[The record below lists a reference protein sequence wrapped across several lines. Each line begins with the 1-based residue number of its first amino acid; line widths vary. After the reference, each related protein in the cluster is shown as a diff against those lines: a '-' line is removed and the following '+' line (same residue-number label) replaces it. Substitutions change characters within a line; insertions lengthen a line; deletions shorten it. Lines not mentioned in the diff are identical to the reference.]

1 MTIEEIQQLI
11 KNGGSRTLE
20 QSSFSIHGEN
30 SGENL
35 LTERQQLIYNSMKEN
50 GENTA
55 KDLARILGL
64 SQRTVEREISFL
76 RHNGYIDKDGTNKGV
91 WIILK

>member
-11 KNGGSRTLE
+11 KNGESRTLE

>member
-11 KNGGSRTLE
+11 KNGESRTLE

-76 RHNGYIDKDGTNKGV
+76 RHNGI
-91 WIILK
+91 

>member
-11 KNGGSRTLE
+11 KNGESRTLE

-35 LTERQQLIYNSMKEN
+35 LTERQQHIYNSMKEN

-76 RHNGYIDKDGTNKGV
+76 RHNGYTDKDGTNKGV

>member
-11 KNGGSRTLE
+11 KNGESRTLE

-35 LTERQQLIYNSMKEN
+35 LTEQQQLIYNSMKEN

-55 KDLARILGL
+55 KNLARILEL

>member
-1 MTIEEIQQLI
+1 MTIEEVQQLI
-11 KNGGSRTLE
+11 KNGESRTLE
-20 QSSFSIHGEN
+20 QSSFSILGEIV
-30 SGENL
+30 GENL
-35 LTERQQLIYNSMKEN
+35 LTERQQLIYNSIKEN

-55 KDLARILGL
+55 KDLARIHGL

-76 RHNGYIDKDGTNKGV
+76 RHNGYIDKDGTNKGI

>member
-11 KNGGSRTLE
+11 KNGESRTLE

-64 SQRTVEREISFL
+64 SQRTVERDISFL
-76 RHNGYIDKDGTNKGV
+76 RHNGYIDKGGTNKGV

>member
-11 KNGGSRTLE
+11 KNGESRTLE
-20 QSSFSIHGEN
+20 HNGFLIHGEIV
-30 SGENL
+30 GENL
-35 LTERQQLIYNSMKEN
+35 LTERQQLIYNSIKEN

-55 KDLARILGL
+55 KDLARIHGL

-76 RHNGYIDKDGTNKGV
+76 RHNGYIDKDGTNKGI

>member
-11 KNGGSRTLE
+11 KNGESRTLE

-50 GENTA
+50 GKNTA

>member
-11 KNGGSRTLE
+11 KNGESRTLE
-20 QSSFSIHGEN
+20 QSSFSIHGEIV
-30 SGENL
+30 GENL
-35 LTERQQLIYNSMKEN
+35 LTERQQLIYNYIKEN

-55 KDLARILGL
+55 KDLARIHGL